1 MTEWIKDRWNS
12 FLTLLVLTPEKSLL
26 INLTLL
32 LFKIPALSFLLLEPN
47 PITHKSTIAIS

>member
-32 LFKIPALSFLLLEPN
+32 LFKILSSLLPDTQSKN
-47 PITHKSTIAIS
+47 DIVPGNNGK